1 VTFNDTNL
9 ILIQPFLKMRELNST
24 RLHELPAGKAAHPVV
39 MNPERLG
46 YGPVLP
52 YSIGDLVPSL
62 LDAFFYGHGVDTKV
76 VTCHYNSTYRGECR
90 NGQSKQR
97 RHLHLRPLP
106 AVADRARPEVL
117 QPARRQHRKQHSPRV
132 VRNAGPALLVPP
144 HAVPRDIAMSDAKI
158 SDEGCRRCDRL
169 EDQLEVAEKQVKAL
183 RAQLRES
190 GEYRDGLAAK
200 VIELEGRLSEDRGNE
215 WDEWLRE
222 RQDATGAFNPAKR

>member
-1 VTFNDTNL
+1 
-9 ILIQPFLKMRELNST
+9 
-24 RLHELPAGKAAHPVV
+24 
-39 MNPERLG
+39 
-46 YGPVLP
+46 
-52 YSIGDLVPSL
+52 
-62 LDAFFYGHGVDTKV
+62 
-76 VTCHYNSTYRGECR
+76 
-90 NGQSKQR
+90 
-97 RHLHLRPLP
+97 
-106 AVADRARPEVL
+106 
-117 QPARRQHRKQHSPRV
+117 
-132 VRNAGPALLVPP
+132 
-144 HAVPRDIAMSDAKI
+144 MSDAKI